1 MTANSFSGIRATPH
15 RTPAG
20 AHGVRSAIR
29 NRRRSEGER

>member
-1 MTANSFSGIRATPH
+1 MTANSFSGTRATLH

-20 AHGVRSAIR
+20 AHGVRPTVR